1 MTQQDLLLLLL
12 QLLSALARLLLLIP
26 AMFWVLRKLD
36 TRSGINFKAWWSKAD
51 ERSKT
56 IYLAV
61 RLAVV
66 GLMLVCTLA

>member
-26 AMFWVLRKLD
+26 AMFWLLRKLD
-36 TRSGINFKAWWSKAD
+36 TRSGINFKQWWDGAN